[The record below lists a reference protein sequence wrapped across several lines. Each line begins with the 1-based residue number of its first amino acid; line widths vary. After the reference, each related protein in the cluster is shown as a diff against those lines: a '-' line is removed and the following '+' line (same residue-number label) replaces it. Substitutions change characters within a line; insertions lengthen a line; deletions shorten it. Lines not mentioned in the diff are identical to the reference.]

1 MIDEDLYQL
10 AADELNTDKRRPHI
24 WARACALASDDHDEA
39 RYLYTNLRVEELI
52 AEREA
57 DGGAAS
63 SVASTGPDA
72 ADDSLALEPLDFDE
86 DSPQSISTPSG
97 LDQNEGLEADE
108 LSLDSTSDC
117 DELPDFEATRS
128 RNFEEGF
135 DSGSSSDLEHPMD
148 DLELGDDFL
157 DETINLTSE
166 LDGTAVFELD
176 KADADDTL
184 SGDSAEEI
192 SADEELEALLGG
204 VYEAGA
210 PVDTRADD
218 SEAAMTADFSDV
230 SGAHGSLDDDL
241 AWLDDD
247 ADDKE
252 SNANADSQLQTTS
265 READDILTLDDIRDT
280 DRLAL
285 ELERQAGE
293 LPGQPSDVVAVSE
306 QTPLESG
313 DASDEEQLALV
324 LDDAPT
330 DASSA
335 DSTGSSGLDSIFDS
349 IENEADEAVS
359 RLGGDSKTSDVDMA
373 APSYSE
379 TDAGDE
385 AQVDAADMNDDV
397 ETGKEPDIDFGSDDM
412 LPAAAM
418 TAVAGT
424 VAGTAA
430 GTAAGAASSFR
441 SGTATA
447 DSTAAGAVQ
456 VPDISPPSSARTTPT
471 VDHTSDSQSQTVAL
485 PLDLTGERSS
495 GLRYS
500 VFRRDTQ
507 TQAVK
512 QGASWSA
519 LFLTLPFL
527 VYRHLF
533 GTAVVYTIMWL
544 ILMGGL
550 LVSGL
555 AWLDAGPAAS
565 LAIKASTIGFA
576 VLAFIGLLYLPFRHA
591 NQWREAK
598 LEQRGFEQVALV
610 RDSSPGKAISQARNA
625 ATLN

>member
-63 SVASTGPDA
+63 SVAGTGSDS

-108 LSLDSTSDC
+108 LSLDSTSDS
-117 DELPDFEATRS
+117 DELPGFEATRS

-210 PVDTRADD
+210 PVDTRTDD

-247 ADDKE
+247 SDDKD
-252 SNANADSQLQTTS
+252 SNASADTQLQTIS
-265 READDILTLDDIRDT
+265 EEADDILTLDDIRDT

-306 QTPLESG
+306 QTPFESS

-324 LDDAPT
+324 LDDEPT
-330 DASSA
+330 DTSSA

-349 IENEADEAVS
+349 IENEADEAAS
-359 RLGGDSKTSDVDMA
+359 RLDGDSESSDVDTA
-373 APSYSE
+373 APSQGE
-379 TDAGDE
+379 TDARDD
-385 AQVDAADMNDDV
+385 AQADAADINEDV

-424 VAGTAA
+424 AA
-430 GTAAGAASSFR
+430 GTVAGAASGFR

-447 DSTAAGAVQ
+447 DSAAAGAVQ
-456 VPDISPPSSARTTPT
+456 VPDISPPSSARTAPT
-471 VDHTSDSQSQTVAL
+471 VDAASSSSSQPQTVAL

-495 GLRYS
+495 GSRYS

-512 QGASWSA
+512 QGGSWSA

-610 RDSSPGKAISQARNA
+610 RDSSPGKAISQARKA

>member
-63 SVASTGPDA
+63 SAAGTGSDS

-108 LSLDSTSDC
+108 LSLDSTSDS
-117 DELPDFEATRS
+117 DELPGFEATRS

-210 PVDTRADD
+210 PVDTRTDD

-247 ADDKE
+247 SDDKD
-252 SNANADSQLQTTS
+252 SNASADTQLQTIS
-265 READDILTLDDIRDT
+265 EEADDILTLDDIRDT

-306 QTPLESG
+306 QTPIESN

-324 LDDAPT
+324 LDDEPT
-330 DASSA
+330 DTSSA

-349 IENEADEAVS
+349 IENEADEAAS
-359 RLGGDSKTSDVDMA
+359 RLDGDSESSDVDTA
-373 APSYSE
+373 APSQGE
-379 TDAGDE
+379 TDARDD
-385 AQVDAADMNDDV
+385 AQADAADINEDV

-424 VAGTAA
+424 
-430 GTAAGAASSFR
+430 AAGAASGFR

-447 DSTAAGAVQ
+447 DSAAAGAVQ
-456 VPDISPPSSARTTPT
+456 VPDISPPSSARTAPT
-471 VDHTSDSQSQTVAL
+471 VDAASSSSSQPQTVAL

-495 GLRYS
+495 GSRYS

-512 QGASWSA
+512 QGGSWSA